1 MIQRVQSVYL
11 LLVTVLMSI
20 FLVSSYAEITTDLN
34 QTISFYTHA
43 VQKYVATDA
52 SVTVMRTLPLVV
64 LVLLTGIIS
73 FVNIF
78 LFHKRILQIR
88 ICVLSSLL
96 LVVQLVLICFYYS
109 GIKSDFAPDQPAF
122 RIPVIFPVIS
132 IILNFMA
139 YRAIHHDE
147 ALVNSYNRI
156 R

>member
-20 FLVSSYAEITTDLN
+20 FLVSSYAEIVPDQN
-34 QTISFYTHA
+34 QTVSFYTYA
-43 VQKYVATDA
+43 VQQEGDA
-52 SVTVMRTLPLVV
+52 DDSETVMNTTPLLI
-64 LVLLTGIIS
+64 LVLMTGLVS

-78 LFHKRILQIR
+78 LFQNRILQIR
-88 ICVLSSLL
+88 ICVFNSILII
-96 LVVQLVLICFYYS
+96 VQLVLIYFYYT
-109 GIKSDFAPDQPAF
+109 GIKSDFEPDHPVF
-122 RIPVIFPVIS
+122 RIPVILPIIS